1 MKKRVF
7 LMEVDYE
14 SIGLR
19 IKIARIK
26 ARMSQQVLAERTDF
40 SVAHIS
46 NIETGNTKLSL
57 PAIIN
62 IANTLSV
69 SVDQLLCDNMVCS
82 DHVLYR
88 EAQEFFA
95 GCASTEERRFLLD
108 VLKSTKEAMEKNQRL
123 FQRLY
128 AKES

>member
-1 MKKRVF
+1 
-7 LMEVDYE
+7 MEVDYE

-26 ARMSQQVLAERTDF
+26 ARMSQQALAERTDF

-57 PAIIN
+57 PALLN

-82 DHVLYR
+82 DHGLYR

-128 AKES
+128 SKES

>member
-1 MKKRVF
+1 
-7 LMEVDYE
+7 MEVDYE

-69 SVDQLLCDNMVCS
+69 SVYQLLCDNMVCS

-88 EAQEFFA
+88 EAQEFLA

>member
-1 MKKRVF
+1 
-7 LMEVDYE
+7 MEVDYE

-26 ARMSQQVLAERTDF
+26 ARMSQQALAERTDF

-57 PAIIN
+57 PALLN

-69 SVDQLLCDNMVCS
+69 SVDQFLCDNMVCS

-128 AKES
+128 GKES

>member
-1 MKKRVF
+1 
-7 LMEVDYE
+7 MEVDYE

-88 EAQEFFA
+88 EAQEFLA

>member
-88 EAQEFFA
+88 EAQEFLA

>member
-1 MKKRVF
+1 MILV
-7 LMEVDYE
+7 EIDY
-14 SIGLR
+14 SAIGLR
-19 IKIARIK
+19 IKIARIR
-26 ARMSQQVLAERTDF
+26 ARMTQETLAERTDF
-40 SVAHIS
+40 SITHIS

-69 SVDQLLCDNMVCS
+69 SVDQFLCDNMVCS

-128 AKES
+128 GKES

>member
-1 MKKRVF
+1 
-7 LMEVDYE
+7 MEVDHE

>member
-88 EAQEFFA
+88 EAQEFLA

-123 FQRLY
+123 FHRLY

>member
-1 MKKRVF
+1 
-7 LMEVDYE
+7 MEVDYE

-57 PAIIN
+57 PALLN

-88 EAQEFFA
+88 EAQEFLA

-128 AKES
+128 GKES

>member
-1 MKKRVF
+1 
-7 LMEVDYE
+7 MEVDNE

-88 EAQEFFA
+88 EAQEFLA

-128 AKES
+128 GKES

>member
-88 EAQEFFA
+88 EAQEFLA

-128 AKES
+128 GKES